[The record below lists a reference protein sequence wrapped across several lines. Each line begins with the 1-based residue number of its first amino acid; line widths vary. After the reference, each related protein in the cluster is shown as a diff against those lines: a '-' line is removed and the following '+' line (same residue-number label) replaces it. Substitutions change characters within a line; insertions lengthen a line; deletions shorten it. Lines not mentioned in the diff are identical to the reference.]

1 MSSRSENSFICK
13 LASNFAGLL
22 ALSATDLNSDSHVRS
37 EISSSCQYLSGCHS
51 GSDWDGIPNLHLS
64 TTAFFKFRCM
74 PPLIQFHIGL
84 IGIQP
89 GGIANRGAATLDRN
103 EAESSPSAQVCP
115 SARRMEVLFASHT
128 RSSSTSSRCPR
139 FQASDQIR
147 VVFSWYP
154 PMLLPAANQIN
165 SNLKS

>member
-1 MSSRSENSFICK
+1 VSSRSENSFICK

-22 ALSATDLNSDSHVRS
+22 ALSATDLSSDSHVRS

-89 GGIANRGAATLDRN
+89 GGIANRVAATLDRN

-115 SARRMEVLFASHT
+115 SARRMSAH
-128 RSSSTSSRCPR
+128 RRGAWR
-139 FQASDQIR
+139 
-147 VVFSWYP
+147 YY
-154 PMLLPAANQIN
+154 LPAIHDPQVLLQDALDSKLPIR
-165 SNLKS
+165 